1 MARSTTTR
9 RDQRH
14 AMSRRALI
22 KWSLATATAL
32 GVSRSRLLEIL
43 ERTAGKG
50 VAFAAA
56 AESTA
61 SRLVALACGNGGL
74 SHFQLCWPQV
84 DVARA
89 RDPRFAWHRPGEE
102 WMAEGTD
109 MPLAIGPDTP
119 WAALPG
125 DRQVTGFV
133 CGVTET
139 HVRNVQSTSVLN
151 GSNVFAIATA
161 VQASSMVPVPAVTIG
176 DASIGSANNA
186 AIAARVDSVDGFIK
200 LFDSTATHAGGLLA
214 ASRDADLFKS
224 QYDVFKQLNRGSNSK
239 TQKPAYAIAS
249 GAAGVIGKNR
259 ASALQIT
266 PADLAR
272 YGIDGDTRS
281 NVAELARALI
291 VTAKAFQADLTNA
304 VLMPAMADDP
314 HRHFASGDVDIVP
327 AQLKVVLDAFMADLQ
342 GATDPRTEGPL
353 ADNVVIAI
361 NGDTPKHCL
370 VRDDWPDNTPSNAN
384 LMFIYSAG
392 LLKSGWFGSIDR
404 RGNVLGAGPD
414 GKPADYNGAITAR
427 YATASLAYA
436 IARGDERR
444 IAEYTNG
451 VSVGDAFGRNRG

>member
-1 MARSTTTR
+1 MT
-9 RDQRH
+9 
-14 AMSRRALI
+14 RRALI

-32 GVSRSRLLEIL
+32 GVSRTRLLEIL
-43 ERTAGKG
+43 ERSAGRG

-56 AESTA
+56 ESSA

-89 RDPRFAWHRPGEE
+89 RDPRFAWHRVGDER
-102 WMAEGTD
+102 MVDGTD
-109 MPLAIGPDTP
+109 RPLAIGPDTP

-161 VQASSMVPVPAVTIG
+161 LQASSMVLVPAVTIG
-176 DASIGSANNA
+176 DASIGNANNA
-186 AIAARVDSVDGFIK
+186 AIAAKVDSVDGFIK
-200 LFDSTATHAGGLLA
+200 LFDSAASQVGGLLA
-214 ASRDADLFKS
+214 ASKDADLFKA
-224 QYDVFKQLNRGSNSK
+224 QYGVFVALNRGSNRK
-239 TQKPAYAIAS
+239 TQKPAYSIAG
-249 GAAGVIGKNR
+249 GAAGVIGTNR

-272 YGIDGDTRS
+272 YGVDGNTRS
-281 NVAELARALI
+281 NVADLARALI

-304 VLMPAMADDP
+304 VLMPAMTDDP
-314 HRHFASGDVDIVP
+314 HRHFAVNDVDVVP
-327 AQLKVVLDAFMADLQ
+327 AQLKLVLDAFMADLQ
-342 GATDPRTEGPL
+342 GANDPRTGGPL

-370 VRDDWPDNTPSNAN
+370 VREDWPDNTPENAN

-414 GKPADYNGAITAR
+414 GKPTAYNGALTAR

-436 IARGDERR
+436 IARGNERR
-444 IAEYTNG
+444 IAEFANG
-451 VSVGDAFGRNRG
+451 ISVGGAFGRNRG

>member
-1 MARSTTTR
+1 MARSTTSR
-9 RDQRH
+9 RDERH

-22 KWSLATATAL
+22 KWSVAAAAAL

-50 VAFAAA
+50 VAFAAD
-56 AESTA
+56 ESGA
-61 SRLVALACGNGGL
+61 LRLVALACGNGGL

-89 RDPRFAWHRPGEE
+89 RDPRFAWHRIGDER
-102 WMAEGTD
+102 MVDGTD
-109 MPLAIGPDTP
+109 LPLAVGPDTP
-119 WAALPG
+119 WTALPG
-125 DRQVTGFV
+125 DRQITGFV

-161 VQASSMVPVPAVTIG
+161 LQASSTVLVPAVAIG
-176 DASIGSANNA
+176 DASLGSANNA
-186 AIAARVDSVDGFIK
+186 AIAAKVDSVDGFIK
-200 LFDSTATHAGGLLA
+200 LFDSAAAQPGGLLA
-214 ASRDADLFKS
+214 DRRDADLFKA
-224 QYDVFKQLNRGSNSK
+224 QYDVFKQLNRGQSRK

-249 GAAGVIGKNR
+249 GAAGVVGSNR
-259 ASALQIT
+259 AAALQIT

-272 YGIDGDTRS
+272 YGVDGNTRG

-291 VTAKAFQADLTNA
+291 VTAKAFRADLTNA
-304 VLMPAMADDP
+304 VVMPAMTDDP
-314 HRHFASGDVDIVP
+314 HRHFAVNDVDVVP
-327 AQLKVVLDAFMADLQ
+327 AQLKAVLDAFMADLQ
-342 GATDPRTEGPL
+342 GATDPRTERPL

-370 VRDDWPDNTPSNAN
+370 VRDDWPDNTPGNAN

-392 LLKSGWFGSIDR
+392 MLKSGWFGSIDR

-414 GKPADYNGAITAR
+414 GKPTAYNGATTAR

-436 IARGDERR
+436 IARGNERR
-444 IAEYTNG
+444 IAEYTSG
-451 VSVGDAFGRNRG
+451 ISVGDAFGRNRG

>member
-1 MARSTTTR
+1 MARSTSSK
-9 RDQRH
+9 RDERH

-32 GVSRSRLLEIL
+32 GVSRTRLLEIL
-43 ERTAGKG
+43 ERAAGKG
-50 VAFAAA
+50 VAFAAG
-56 AESTA
+56 EPRA

-74 SHFQLCWPQV
+74 SHFQLFWPQV

-89 RDPRFAWHRPGEE
+89 RDPRFAWHRVGEE
-102 WMAEGTD
+102 QMVDGTD

-139 HVRNVQSTSVLN
+139 HVRNVQSTSILN

-161 VQASSMVPVPAVTIG
+161 LQASSMVLVPAVTIG

-186 AIAARVDSVDGFIK
+186 AIAAKVDSVDGFIK
-200 LFDSTATHAGGLLA
+200 LFDSAAAQAGGVLA
-214 ASRDADLFKS
+214 DSHDAELFKS
-224 QYDVFKQLNRGSNSK
+224 QYDVFKELNRGQSRK

-249 GAAGVIGKNR
+249 GAAGVIGSNR
-259 ASALQIT
+259 ASELQIT

-272 YGIDGDTRS
+272 YGIDGNTRS
-281 NVAELARALI
+281 NVADLARALI
-291 VTAKAFQADLTNA
+291 VTAKAFRADLTNA
-304 VLMPAMADDP
+304 VLMPAMTDDP
-314 HRHFASGDVDIVP
+314 HRHFAVNDVDVVP
-327 AQLKVVLDAFMADLQ
+327 GQLKVVLDAFMADLQ
-342 GATDPRTEGPL
+342 SATDPRTGGPL

-370 VRDDWPDNTPSNAN
+370 VRDDWPDNTPGNAN

-392 LLKSGWFGSIDR
+392 MLRSGWFGSIDR

-414 GKPADYNGAITAR
+414 GKPTNYNGAMTAR

-444 IAEYTNG
+444 IAEFTSG
-451 VSVGDAFGRNRG
+451 ISIGDGFGRNRG

>member
-1 MARSTTTR
+1 MARSTTSR
-9 RDQRH
+9 RDERH

-22 KWSLATATAL
+22 KWSVATAAAL
-32 GVSRSRLLEIL
+32 GVSRTRLLEIL
-43 ERTAGKG
+43 ERTGGKG
-50 VAFAAA
+50 VAFAAG
-56 AESTA
+56 ESSA

-89 RDPRFAWHRPGEE
+89 RDPRFAWHRIGEE
-102 WMAEGTD
+102 RMVDGTD

-139 HVRNVQSTSVLN
+139 HVTNVQSTSVLN

-161 VQASSMVPVPAVTIG
+161 LQASSTVLVPAVTIG
-176 DASIGSANNA
+176 EATLGTANNA
-186 AIAARVDSVDGFIK
+186 ASAARVDSVIK
-200 LFDSTATHAGGLLA
+200 LFDSAASQAGGLLA
-214 ASRDADLFKS
+214 AEQDAKLFKER
-224 QYDVFKQLNRGSNSK
+224 YDVFRQLVRGSNRR
-239 TQKPAYAIAS
+239 TQKPAYAIAN
-249 GAAGVIGKNR
+249 GAAAVIGTNR

-266 PADLAR
+266 AADLAR
-272 YGIDGDTRS
+272 YGVDGNTRS
-281 NVAELARALI
+281 NVADLARSLI

-304 VLMPAMADDP
+304 VLMCAMTDDP
-314 HRHFASGDVDIVP
+314 HRHFAANDVDVVP
-327 AQLKVVLDAFMADLQ
+327 GQLKVVLDAFMADLQ
-342 GATDPRTEGPL
+342 SATDPRTSGPL

-370 VRDDWPDNTPSNAN
+370 VRDDWPDNTPGNAN

-392 LLKSGWFGSIDR
+392 MLKSGWFGSIDR

-414 GKPADYNGAITAR
+414 GKPTAYNGAMTAR

-436 IARGDERR
+436 VARGDERR
-444 IAEYTNG
+444 IAEFTNG
-451 VSVGDAFGRNRG
+451 ISVGGAFGRNRG